1 MLAGLHSEILS
12 QRGRGK
18 EQEGREGEGRGSGEK
33 VATDLRSPQ
42 KGDSTLIPKSPYDNV
57 VSTLKF
63 QERGRNGFQAR

>member
-1 MLAGLHSEILS
+1 MRSCL
-12 QRGRGK
+12 K
-18 EQEGREGEGRGSGEK
+18 EEEARSRKGGREKGGGRGEK

-42 KGDSTLIPKSPYDNV
+42 KGDSTLVPKSPYDNV

>member
-1 MLAGLHSEILS
+1 MRSCLKEEEARSRKGG
-12 QRGRGK
+12 RGR
-18 EQEGREGEGRGSGEK
+18 EEGRGEK

-42 KGDSTLIPKSPYDNV
+42 KGDSTLVPKSPYDNV

>member
-1 MLAGLHSEILS
+1 MRSCLKEEEARSRKGG
-12 QRGRGK
+12 RGR
-18 EQEGREGEGRGSGEK
+18 GEK

-42 KGDSTLIPKSPYDNV
+42 KGDSTLVPKSPYDNV

>member
-12 QRGRGK
+12 QRGRDK
-18 EQEGREGEGRGSGEK
+18 EQEGREGEGRGEK

-42 KGDSTLIPKSPYDNV
+42 KGDSTLVPKSPYDNV